1 MHTFF
6 CRISRPKPTF
16 AGLSSWVR
24 TDLSATFEE
33 GAAFVHSRFFG
44 PSSVKVFR
52 SASPPH
58 LDFYGATLAD
68 TVEVGGT
75 YDCIPSYDFTKTIFL
90 EPGET
95 RMFFTSDTTRRLGYP
110 GARIILKSP
119 ADVKMHLEKLQYL
132 ELGEQ
137 LDYYWKKDI
146 ITTLKEI
153 SFKGGDNKRER
164 FELDYIFQKST
175 MFQKPSASSV
185 EFYPWWNPIVW
196 WRWLYNVTMGLGYRP
211 FRIVWWALG
220 IMVLGTFFFFA
231 KMGKRIDDYIAA
243 AYKNSTTAGAEG
255 AQRTRFE
262 TFLNCAYFS
271 VMLFFTFRFKGNL
284 LTFFNATE
292 KKYIVAEWLLGLA
305 VYVAFLY
312 HTSSVLQNIRSLFVG
327 G

>member
-1 MHTFF
+1 M
-6 CRISRPKPTF
+6 
-16 AGLSSWVR
+16 
-24 TDLSATFEE
+24 
-33 GAAFVHSRFFG
+33 
-44 PSSVKVFR
+44 KVFR

-327 G
+327 GLNK